1 MRAAV
6 LAERGKAGLTVTDFA
21 EPVPAAGE
29 AVMKVHAASI
39 NHVDLYMRDSGAG
52 ISHELPLILGVD
64 GAGEIVEAPAD
75 SHLKPGDPVV
85 LYPMASCGR
94 CRACQAGDQA
104 NCSTFSISG
113 ETRHGSF
120 AELIAM
126 PEHCFVPKPDN
137 LSWEAA
143 ATLPVA
149 YLTAWRMLFGRN
161 PLQSAETV
169 LIVGIGGGV
178 AAACLQMAKMVG
190 AQTIVTSSSDEKLK
204 WARDLGADFGINY
217 NTDKVAKQ
225 VMALTGGEGVDM
237 VVDTVG
243 EASWGDSL
251 RSLRRSGRLVTCG
264 ATTGGHPSADIQRLF
279 SKQLAI
285 YGSTTGSLEEF
296 RQLIEATRRGLIQP
310 LIDRQYPLAELP
322 EGLERME
329 RAEQRG
335 KLVVNVSS

>member
-1 MRAAV
+1 
-6 LAERGKAGLTVTDFA
+6 
-21 EPVPAAGE
+21 
-29 AVMKVHAASI
+29 
-39 NHVDLYMRDSGAG
+39 MRDSGAG

-64 GAGEIVEAPAD
+64 GAGEIVDAPVG
-75 SHLKPGDPVV
+75 SHLKLGDPVV
-85 LYPMASCGR
+85 LYPMANCSR

-104 NCSTFSISG
+104 SCSTFSISG

-126 PEHCFVPKPDN
+126 PEHCFVSKPDN

-149 YLTAWRMLFGRN
+149 YLTAWRMLFSRD

-190 AQTIVTSSSDEKLK
+190 AQTIVTSSSDKKLE
-204 WARDLGADFGINY
+204 WASGLGADFGINY
-217 NTDKVAKQ
+217 NTDRVAKQ
-225 VMALTGGEGVDM
+225 VIALTGGEGVDM

-251 RSLRRSGRLVTCG
+251 RSLRRGGRLVTCG

-310 LIDRQYPLAELP
+310 LIDRQYPLAELA

-329 RAEQRG
+329 RGEQRG

>member
-1 MRAAV
+1 
-6 LAERGKAGLTVTDFA
+6 
-21 EPVPAAGE
+21 
-29 AVMKVHAASI
+29 
-39 NHVDLYMRDSGAG
+39 
-52 ISHELPLILGVD
+52 
-64 GAGEIVEAPAD
+64 
-75 SHLKPGDPVV
+75 
-85 LYPMASCGR
+85 
-94 CRACQAGDQA
+94 
-104 NCSTFSISG
+104 
-113 ETRHGSF
+113 
-120 AELIAM
+120 M

-143 ATLPVA
+143 AALPVA

-190 AQTIVTSSSDEKLK
+190 AQTIVTSSSDKKLE
-204 WARDLGADFGINY
+204 WASGLGADFGINY
-217 NTDKVAKQ
+217 NTDRVAKQ
-225 VMALTGGEGVDM
+225 VIALTGGEGVDM

-251 RSLRRSGRLVTCG
+251 RSLRRGGRLVTCG

-310 LIDRQYPLAELP
+310 LIDRQYPLAKLP

>member
-6 LAERGKAGLTVTDFA
+6 LAERGKTGLTVKDFA
-21 EPVPAAGE
+21 DPVPATGE

-39 NHVDLYMRDSGAG
+39 NHVDLYMRDSGVG
-52 ISHELPLILGVD
+52 ISHELPLVLGVD
-64 GAGEIVEAPAD
+64 GAGEIVEAPTD
-75 SHLKPGDPVV
+75 SNLNPGDPVI
-85 LYPMASCGR
+85 LYPMASCGY

-104 NCSTFSISG
+104 NCNTFSISG

-120 AELIAM
+120 AEFIAM

-143 ATLPVA
+143 AALPVA
-149 YLTAWRMLFGRN
+149 YLTAWRMLFNRD

-190 AQTIVTSSSDEKLK
+190 AQTIVTSSSDDKLK
-204 WARDLGADFGINY
+204 WASDLGADFGINY
-217 NTDKVAKQ
+217 STDKVAKQ
-225 VMALTGGEGVDM
+225 VMELTLGEGVDM

-251 RSLRRSGRLVTCG
+251 RSLRRGGRVVTCG

-279 SKQLAI
+279 AKQLAI
-285 YGSTTGSLEEF
+285 YGSTMGSLEEF
-296 RQLIEATRRGLIQP
+296 RRLIEATRRGLIQP
-310 LIDRQYPLAELP
+310 LIDRQYPLANLH

-329 RAEQRG
+329 RGEQRG

>member
-6 LAERGKAGLTVTDFA
+6 LTQRGKAGLAVTDCA

-64 GAGEIVEAPAD
+64 GAGEIVDAPVG

-85 LYPMASCGR
+85 LYPMAS
-94 CRACQAGDQA
+94 
-104 NCSTFSISG
+104 CSTFSISG

-126 PEHCFVPKPDN
+126 PEHCFVSKPDN

-149 YLTAWRMLFGRN
+149 YLTAWRMLFSRD

-190 AQTIVTSSSDEKLK
+190 AQTIVTSSSDKKLE
-204 WARDLGADFGINY
+204 WASGLGADFGINY
-217 NTDKVAKQ
+217 NTDRVAKQ
-225 VMALTGGEGVDM
+225 VIALTGGEGVDM

-251 RSLRRSGRLVTCG
+251 RSLRRGGRLVTCG

-310 LIDRQYPLAELP
+310 LIDRQYPLAELA

-329 RAEQRG
+329 RGEQRG